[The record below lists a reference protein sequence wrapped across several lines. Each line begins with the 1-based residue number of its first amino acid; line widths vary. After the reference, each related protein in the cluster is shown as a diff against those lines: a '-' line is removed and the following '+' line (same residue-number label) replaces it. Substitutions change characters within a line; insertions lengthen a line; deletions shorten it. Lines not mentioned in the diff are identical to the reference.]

1 MGILKST
8 KEHKN
13 REVSNNYPFFDVNKN
28 VTLLLNADSVEIRNK
43 PKKGE
48 HCVPSI
54 DLITGKL
61 VYQCA
66 VDKK

>member
-1 MGILKST
+1 MGILKSA
-8 KEHKN
+8 KEYNKKEA
-13 REVSNNYPFFDVNKN
+13 RKNYPVFDVNKN

-43 PKKGE
+43 PKNGE

-61 VYQCA
+61 VYQCTI
-66 VDKK
+66 DKK

>member
-1 MGILKST
+1 MGILKSA
-8 KEHKN
+8 KEYNKK
-13 REVSNNYPFFDVNKN
+13 EASKNYPVFDVNKN

>member
-1 MGILKST
+1 MGILKSI
-8 KEHKN
+8 KEHNKK
-13 REVSNNYPFFDVNKN
+13 EGGYNYPVFDVNKN
-28 VTLLLNADSVEIRNK
+28 VTLLLNADIVKIRNK

-66 VDKK
+66 VDRK

>member
-1 MGILKST
+1 MGILKSAR
-8 KEHKN
+8 EHNKKKA
-13 REVSNNYPFFDVNKN
+13 SKNYPVFHVNKN

-43 PKKGE
+43 PKKGK

>member
-1 MGILKST
+1 MGILKSAREHNN
-8 KEHKN
+8 KEA
-13 REVSNNYPFFDVNKN
+13 SNNYPVSDVNKD
-28 VTLLLNADSVEIRNK
+28 VTSLLNADSVEIRNK

>member
-1 MGILKST
+1 MRILKSA
-8 KEHKN
+8 KEYNKN
-13 REVSNNYPFFDVNKN
+13 EASINYPVFDVNKN

-43 PKKGE
+43 PKNGE

>member
-1 MGILKST
+1 MGILKSA
-8 KEHKN
+8 KEHNKK
-13 REVSNNYPFFDVNKN
+13 EASKNYPVFDVNKN